1 MNQDVKFYDGS
12 DLKKLFTNKLFIMAE
27 EALAMASIRMPLP
40 DNDVVIGKLALGE
53 KKDYIILAMVVKY
66 DNKYYC
72 FNYYPERKSVTLTYT
87 LEKCDDMKVK
97 VLETLKSL
105 ERLYKVI

>member
-1 MNQDVKFYDGS
+1 MSQDVKFYNGS
-12 DLKKLFTNKLFIMAE
+12 DLKKLFNNRLFIMAE
-27 EALAMASIRMPLP
+27 QALAMASISARIP

>member
-1 MNQDVKFYDGS
+1 MDQGVEIYNGS
-12 DLKKLFTNKLFIMAE
+12 VLKKLFNSKLFIMAE
-27 EALAMASIRMPLP
+27 QALALASISVPF
-40 DNDVVIGKLALGE
+40 DDDDVVIGMLALGE

-66 DNKYYC
+66 GNKYYC